1 MITFRIIPLSQV
13 DAFIGR
19 VELTSLSKTIREFE
33 VLLALCKAS
42 PNIRSAQSAQRLV
55 HQLAPYILDAHVH
68 SFVPSPYFRNIEP
81 SPTEALAFHT
91 TGALLV
97 LGNSYEDLEDKTA
110 EAIWAF
116 VNACGVVVESIV
128 SRQAEDAETSNVED
142 AVRTATVAVAL
153 LGFMD
158 AASAQ
163 ADFWR
168 AGGRLALV
176 KRLRKILSEAF
187 LLAVESSFST
197 LRNSDLADR
206 RSNEWRHHLR
216 HYAGTGRPLGA
227 MLLQR
232 SFSWLVVSATSL
244 LVVDAK
250 YLRQSPVLDLL
261 ISGEGRLRPLSS
273 RSSEADFRSVEWYS
287 TLITDQ
293 MNFLEASADFDQQL
307 ATSWQQKM
315 AFAVKASSLI
325 AYLCCAILNVD
336 AADTE
341 LLMAWLEDVLGDPV
355 QMADEAL
362 AVTVLKSMTLVC
374 RISPMLAGT
383 VSRLLPRFI
392 VQSATNSRTVAT
404 AAKCLA
410 SVLQMLSKDAIITTL
425 YTLGNVLS
433 PGSNRAVNGA
443 NDDLAT
449 DAVGVPV
456 YTGQHSTGSSI
467 SLQLEGEEHTA
478 VAYGNVVQA
487 ICGIAEASQDEK
499 IIALALSMLLQKIGK
514 VNSVVNAQII
524 TGAAA
529 LSLKGGQ
536 LEFRSL
542 LKMYSRISHLAV
554 AEKKEQLL
562 NAVGTS
568 HIVSVYSLSSNIYI
582 STRRL

>member
-13 DAFIGR
+13 DALIGR

-116 VNACGVVVESIV
+116 VNACGVVVESIA

-168 AGGRLALV
+168 AGGR
-176 KRLRKILSEAF
+176 
-187 LLAVESSFST
+187 
-197 LRNSDLADR
+197 
-206 RSNEWRHHLR
+206 
-216 HYAGTGRPLGA
+216 
-227 MLLQR
+227 
-232 SFSWLVVSATSL
+232 
-244 LVVDAK
+244 
-250 YLRQSPVLDLL
+250 
-261 ISGEGRLRPLSS
+261 
-273 RSSEADFRSVEWYS
+273 SEADFRSVEWYS

-341 LLMAWLEDVLGDPV
+341 VLMAWLEDVLGDPV

-499 IIALALSMLLQKIGK
+499 
-514 VNSVVNAQII
+514 
-524 TGAAA
+524 
-529 LSLKGGQ
+529 
-536 LEFRSL
+536 
-542 LKMYSRISHLAV
+542 
-554 AEKKEQLL
+554 
-562 NAVGTS
+562 
-568 HIVSVYSLSSNIYI
+568 
-582 STRRL
+582 